1 MTKSRLFFLTVTVL
15 LLALVSTSCRSEFE
29 RVRTSGDPE
38 ALLKAADNYFELEE
52 YQKAQ
57 TLYELLIAP
66 YRGRQEAEQIA
77 FRYAYTYYY
86 LEQYILASYYFK
98 NFANTYGGSNLKEEA
113 DFMSSYSNYELSPIF
128 RLDQTYSQKAI
139 EGFEEFANQY
149 PNSERVPRAN
159 GLIDEMRAKL
169 ELKDFESA
177 KLYVDLRRYQSA
189 IQAFDNLL
197 KDYPE
202 TNRAEQIRYLTAL
215 AAYQLASSSFV
226 EYQTDRYR
234 EALKYMDIYLKRYPN
249 EPKSDELRRYYILSN
264 KRLTELQDERY
275 QNPGAG
281 PRS

>member
-1 MTKSRLFFLTVTVL
+1 MTKSRLFFLAVSVL
-15 LLALVSTSCRSEFE
+15 LLALISTSCRSEFE
-29 RVRTSGDPE
+29 RVRTSGDPD
-38 ALLKAADNYFELEE
+38 ALLKAANNYFDLEE

-57 TLYELLIAP
+57 TLYEIIIAP

-98 NFANTYGGSNLKEEA
+98 NFVNTYGGSNLKEEA
-113 DFMSSYSNYELSPIF
+113 DFMSSYSNYELSPVF
-128 RLDQTYSQKAI
+128 RLDQTYTQKAI

-159 GLIDEMRAKL
+159 SLIDEMRAKL

-202 TNRAEQIRYLTAL
+202 TARAQDIRYLTAL
-215 AAYQLASSSFV
+215 SAYQLAGSSFV

-234 EALKYMDIYLKRYPN
+234 EAVKYIDIYLKRYVN
-249 EPKSDELRRYYILSN
+249 GAESDELRRYHLISN

-275 QNPGAG
+275 QNSGTG